1 MISFFTVKETSVS
14 AFSPQ
19 SDNQLSEQSLQPEGG
34 QVASFS
40 NEATDTKINPADID
54 FSDMASSSVIKKPH
68 ETQTTGSTPKT
79 PSNDHGLSGSEVNE
93 PQKDVSAPKP
103 LPKPQPVKLVTPPQP
118 VAPSRTPKPPPPAV
132 PAAPV
137 VPALPAVPA
146 ALAVPAQPAAPAQ
159 PAVPAQPIKPF
170 LPAAPVQPVAM
181 PVQTIESAIGQQNGF
196 LTQSAPQAASFN
208 PGALSTKLASMSRY
222 FDSPSSVPN
231 SFATQPYHQPLAS
244 VQVPQQT
251 SAPHV
256 QPKKP
261 QAEAPE
267 PVKPEVTPYAALNV
281 SQVCVTV

>member
-1 MISFFTVKETSVS
+1 
-14 AFSPQ
+14 
-19 SDNQLSEQSLQPEGG
+19 
-34 QVASFS
+34 
-40 NEATDTKINPADID
+40 
-54 FSDMASSSVIKKPH
+54 
-68 ETQTTGSTPKT
+68 
-79 PSNDHGLSGSEVNE
+79 
-93 PQKDVSAPKP
+93 
-103 LPKPQPVKLVTPPQP
+103 
-118 VAPSRTPKPPPPAV
+118 
-132 PAAPV
+132 
-137 VPALPAVPA
+137 
-146 ALAVPAQPAAPAQ
+146 
-159 PAVPAQPIKPF
+159 
-170 LPAAPVQPVAM
+170 M